1 MRLLFSRYANV
12 YKSNRIFF
20 FKLKFLRGYD
30 DQLVKRLIIY
40 YLLFILK
47 VQDHKEESCFILII
61 QLKYYNL
68 IFEKL

>member
-1 MRLLFSRYANV
+1 MKLLFSRYANV

-20 FKLKFLRGYD
+20 FKFKSLREYD
-30 DQLVKRLIIY
+30 DQLVKRFITH

-47 VQDHKEESCFILII
+47 IQGHKKKSCSILIT
-61 QLKYYNL
+61 QLRHHNL

>member
-20 FKLKFLRGYD
+20 FKFKSLREYD

-40 YLLFILK
+40 YLLSILN
-47 VQDHKEESCFILII
+47 V
-61 QLKYYNL
+61 
-68 IFEKL
+68 

>member
-1 MRLLFSRYANV
+1 MKLLFPRYANV

-20 FKLKFLRGYD
+20 FKFKLLREYD

-40 YLLFILK
+40 YLLSILK
-47 VQDHKEESCFILII
+47 IQDYKKKSCFILIA
-61 QLKYYNL
+61 QLKYHDL